1 MLKSSL
7 VTALLAFSGLMAQA
21 QTMPTAPVAPAK
33 AGTASTP
40 ATTAKPAA
48 TPPDVKAPATVA
60 PEVKKSTA
68 GICHDQSS
76 PGYKQVKKFTEFKSM
91 DECIKSG
98 GRAPK
103 GAKK

>member
-21 QTMPTAPVAPAK
+21 QTMPTTPAATAK
-33 AGTASTP
+33 AGTASAP
-40 ATTAKPAA
+40 ATAAKPAA
-48 TPPDVKAPATVA
+48 TAPAVKAPVTAA

-91 DECIKSG
+91 DECIQSG

>member
-21 QTMPTAPVAPAK
+21 QTMPTTPVAPAK
-33 AGTASTP
+33 AGTASAP

-48 TPPDVKAPATVA
+48 TTPAVKAPATVA

-76 PGYKQVKKFTEFKSM
+76 PGYKQVKKFTEFKSI

>member
-7 VTALLAFSGLMAQA
+7 ISALLAFSGLMAQA
-21 QTMPTAPVAPAK
+21 QTAPATPAAPAK
-33 AGTASTP
+33 PAVTAS
-40 ATTAKPAA
+40 AAKPAA
-48 TPPDVKAPATVA
+48 AAQASTNPA
-60 PEVKKSTA
+60 PEVKKSKA

-76 PGYKQVKKFTEFKSM
+76 PGYKQLKKFTEFKTL

-103 GAKK
+103 SAKK